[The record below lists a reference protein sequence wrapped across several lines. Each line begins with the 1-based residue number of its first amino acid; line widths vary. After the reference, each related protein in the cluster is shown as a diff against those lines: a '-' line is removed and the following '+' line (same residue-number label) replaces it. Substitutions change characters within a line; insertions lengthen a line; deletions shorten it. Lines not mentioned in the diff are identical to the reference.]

1 MVLIANSLLNKLL
14 SKFLVSKALIDWNIS
29 HGEVVLINNVLKE
42 NGDMKGGIKNLKPL
56 TVYWRFY
63 SICKAMLRY
72 CLKCRKN
79 TENKNPKFVM
89 RKSQR
94 KMLLSKFAL
103 CDSKNLTFIEDQVAS
118 GLSISLG
125 IKAILSKIPLVGPL
139 LF

>member
-79 TENKNPKFVM
+79 TENKNPKF
-89 RKSQR
+89 
-94 KMLLSKFAL
+94 AL

-118 GLSISLG
+118 GLSSSLG